1 MLELKPG
8 ARAYLL
14 AIRALS
20 TDGEGNE
27 IFVGMTLRE
36 STWYQQYLD
45 ESFYGDPD
53 RTDGSQ
59 EKYLSLQD
67 RHESARLAVIA
78 EELSSQDPLTQ

>member
-1 MLELKPG
+1 MLEFQPG

-14 AIRALS
+14 TIRALS
-20 TDGEGNE
+20 TDGDGNDV
-27 IFVGMTLRE
+27 FVGMTLKE

-45 ESFYGDPD
+45 ESFYGDAD

-67 RHESARLAVIA
+67 KHESARLAVIA